1 MLAGVKEQPDL
12 EEGDSSKIT
21 EKKMLHL
28 RPDLDFCWYIFK
40 PYDVADVVA
49 SIYACACA
57 PRVWIFHFLS
67 HSPTSVTIALSVQES
82 ADICESLY

>member
-40 PYDVADVVA
+40 PYAVADVVA
-49 SIYACACA
+49 GIYACA
-57 PRVWIFHFLS
+57 PRVWFFHFLS
-67 HSPTSVTIALSVQES
+67 HSPTSVTIALSVQVS